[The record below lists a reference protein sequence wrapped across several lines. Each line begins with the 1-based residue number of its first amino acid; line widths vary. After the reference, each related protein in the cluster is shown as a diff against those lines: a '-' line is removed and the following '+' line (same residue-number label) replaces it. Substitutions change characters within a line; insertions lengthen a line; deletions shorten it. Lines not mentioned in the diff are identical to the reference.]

1 MAGRGVTVDFNANIA
16 RFTSSVDKMTNDL
29 SKFQSNAAR
38 IGKNIDS
45 IFSGIGVGLSVG
57 GIAAFGKSVI
67 DNLDKINDLS
77 KTTGLAV
84 NTLSGLDLA
93 ARQSGANLDSVAA
106 SVSKLAVNMGKDSEK
121 FRQLGITAKDP
132 LEAFKQL
139 SDIFVSIQDPQQR
152 AAVAAEALGKSWQET
167 APLLSEGGDAV
178 GRMVSEG
185 EKASGVTTKM
195 AEEADKFND
204 QLELLKTNVS
214 GVATSL
220 LGELLPALN
229 NTFKNLKNIFPSEEG
244 MKITVR
250 LNDLR
255 RSMDEI
261 LFRRQLIGKTGI
273 DSSGFWAADMEKL
286 NAEALA
292 LEKSLV
298 KLQSTAALPV
308 SAPKV
313 TSQSS
318 ISSFLG
324 NSAAIKGQKEAQDAL
339 KRLAEM
345 REQTLQHEIDVEL
358 AQFNKFYSDKEKAAK
373 QSQEA
378 LDNLMR
384 EGENLKLAVD
394 PFYKINKEIERYS
407 ELLNAS
413 AIDQH
418 TFDLA
423 VKNSMGKGADVVK
436 DSVDKMSASMIG
448 FQTNVQS
455 TLGQGLYNAMTGRF
469 DNIFDAWKDLLFR
482 MISAGVASHLTDSIF
497 GVDGKGG
504 FLKAGASLLG
514 SIFSS
519 LGGPK
524 AGALGSSTFG
534 QSFWPI
540 PKFATGGD
548 FGGGLRLVGERGPE
562 LEVTGPSRIFNASQT
577 KDILRGGGRS
587 VVVNYN
593 PVVNI
598 DSRSD
603 RASIIQDMERVN
615 KRGQAELVDRLTRQ
629 GVL

>member
-121 FRQLGITAKDP
+121 FRKLGIDAKDP

-139 SDIFVSIQDPQQR
+139 SDIFVSIKDPQQR

-167 APLLSEGGDAV
+167 APLLSEGGEAI
-178 GRMVSEG
+178 GRMVAEG

-220 LGELLPALN
+220 LGELLPAMN
-229 NTFKNLKNIFPSEEG
+229 NTFKNLRNIFPQEEE